1 MLKKRRRAR
10 NLEETKSLEA
20 AEQPQGAPYHERVHV
35 FASVCHFYFGLCMYS
50 TVGLG

>member
-20 AEQPQGAPYHERVHV
+20 VEQPRGGPHHEGVCVLASIYHL
-35 FASVCHFYFGLCMYS
+35 CFGLYLYS